1 MGIRFRSTFDALKA
15 AKKIS
20 DKKLIKL
27 KIAME
32 DAKDQI
38 LEKVGKGQGVNSA
51 LEPYSEGYKR
61 YKVRKGRSGKPDL
74 RFTGQ
79 MLKAMQTTAIKS
91 GKGLIGRIFF
101 LEQEVKKA
109 IWNQRL
115 RNFFGLSEKQIL
127 QIKQKM
133 KG

>member
-1 MGIRFRSTFDALKA
+1 MGIRFRSTFDALKS

-20 DKKLIKL
+20 DRKLIKL
-27 KIAME
+27 GVAMA

-38 LEKVGKGQGVNSA
+38 LEKVEKGQGVNSA
-51 LEPYSEGYKR
+51 LKPYSEGYKR
-61 YKVRKGRSGKPDL
+61 YKVKKGRSGKPDL
-74 RFTGQ
+74 RFTGS
-79 MLKAMQTTAIKS
+79 MLTAMQTTALRK

-101 LEQEVKKA
+101 LQQEVKKA

-115 RNFFGLSEKQIL
+115 RDFFGLSEKQIA